1 MPLQLPQVVAEL
13 IQAVGFGGKLEG
25 GEYGLVNLFGS
36 PAADVGATV
45 QEDFQQANDP
55 GFMDFDSGIADG
67 ADSHGQGQTLQQR
80 KIKWRLLGYHPAHSV
95 ELPSQSRKEI
105 QVLSTEQTRALLRA
119 ASKDRNGALFVHA
132 TLGEQTGVLSYRALR

>member
-1 MPLQLPQVVAEL
+1 MTFQLPQVVAEL
-13 IQAVGFGGKLEG
+13 IQSVGFGGKFEG

-80 KIKWRLLGYHPAHSV
+80 KIHMDVEPLGLAIGETIGNNLESFAHGVEVIEPFLQTKSCRLLEHS
-95 ELPSQSRKEI
+95 S
-105 QVLSTEQTRALLRA
+105 LR
-119 ASKDRNGALFVHA
+119 RNRENF
-132 TLGEQTGVLSYRALR
+132 SYC